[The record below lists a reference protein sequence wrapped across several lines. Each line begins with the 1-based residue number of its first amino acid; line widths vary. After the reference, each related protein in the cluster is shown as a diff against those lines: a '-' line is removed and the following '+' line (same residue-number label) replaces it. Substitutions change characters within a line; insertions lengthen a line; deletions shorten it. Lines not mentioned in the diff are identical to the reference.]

1 MYKIYLVG
9 NDWLDDKGQFLFTA
23 NSEKERDKLIQ
34 KKAQELLRRDNVY
47 YIRYL
52 QVSKNIIIVDY
63 GSWSQFLRIEYVD
76 DWIENGHKKLLE
88 RLRNEVLSR

>member
-9 NDWLDDKGQFLFTA
+9 NDWLDDKGQFLFNA
-23 NSEKERDKLIQ
+23 DSEKERDTLIH
-34 KKAQELLRRDNVY
+34 KKAQELLGQDNVY

-52 QVSKNIIIVDY
+52 QVSKDITIVDY

-76 DWIENGHKKLLE
+76 DWLENGHKKLLE
-88 RLRNEVLSR
+88 RLKNEVLCR